1 MDAQVDSLQIE
12 IEASS
17 TTAEQGINDL
27 ASALTTL
34 KNATKSGA
42 GLGTVTTKLEALNKA
57 LKDIQ
62 VDTGK
67 IASIVSA
74 VNNLATAQK
83 ASGLISTV
91 NSLQK
96 LGKVT
101 QELENTDLTKFATQ
115 MTRVADAIRPL
126 ALEMDKVSK
135 GFQAFPIRIQ
145 RLIGSNAGLASSN
158 NALRKSYLSLDTIL
172 SSFTAKVGVAVI
184 AARRIGSVIGSWIR
198 ESNDYVE
205 NLNLFTVAMGEYA
218 EEAQAY
224 AEEVSGILGLD
235 ISDWMRNQGVF
246 MTLATGFGVASD
258 RAALMSKN
266 LTQLGYD
273 LSSFFNI
280 PVEDA
285 MQKLQS
291 GISGELEPLRR
302 LGYDLSQARL
312 EAVALS
318 LGIDQSVTSM
328 TQAQKA
334 QLRYYAI
341 MTQVTTA
348 QGDLART
355 LQAPANQ
362 LRIFQ
367 ASVTQAARALGNI
380 FIPALNAVLPY
391 VIAFVNIVRRAAEAI
406 ASFFG
411 FELPEVDYSGISVGV
426 GEIENAASGMEDS
439 FGGAASAAKELKAT
453 ILGFDQL
460 NVMNAPT
467 TSSGSGGGG
476 GTVSGGGGDFDFPLP
491 EYDFLGDAI
500 RNNVAEIEQKL
511 LPILEPVFETVF
523 NAARI
528 IRNVFAALDISI
540 EDILRT
546 AIEIGRVFAAW
557 KISNKLIK
565 GVGNIVDSF
574 KGSNKELTKMQR
586 ALRGIN
592 GLILITVGAAFSYDM
607 GYAVGSGTAGV
618 FDYVKGIVGAIA
630 TGIGGAQLATAI
642 GISGGYGFAIGLGLT
657 IVFDII
663 GFVQAKRDMRE
674 EAEYQE
680 AVQSIKDNAIMTVQ
694 DAFALF
700 NEWYVPWQDENKV
713 VIDLLTTK
721 ENLDEELQTAYTGL
735 QETFDLIIKDGSIA
749 ADEFDQL
756 KASMEGYFTAIT
768 ASTDANNAVIHE
780 ALVGALSRA
789 SEDGQQYYQD
799 LIDKHNEWIIT
810 EQGAVGAIQ
819 QQANEA
825 AAVLATASPDTEA
838 YAEALQN
845 YSDAMQKLGEYTNAE
860 NTAKLQTYAEQI
872 EELKEAISS
881 GKLDTTDVEAAKKEL
896 EELAGKYNTTLEEI
910 EQAREGVMVAVQT
923 EINRATQFG
932 DDEAVVALGDIKSAL
947 EADFDRQREDVIA
960 AADNIGATIAQAIG
974 SQMFNLS
981 QTDSTTAIQEM
992 IDDKFVP
999 ILQAWTTAAEGVIT
1013 NDKELLKFPQLVLDT
1028 MQSEWNEAAK
1038 NVEVDSDGQAI
1049 LSKWGTKIVDVAK
1062 ESVDSALDELNLGK
1076 SAMDGIT
1083 TQFGDTKPNLYDLQS
1098 GADNMMDGLLY
1109 VYDSH
1114 SPAGITKPLGK
1125 SVFQGIEAGI
1135 EEAKPNLAIYTE
1147 SANAIVSALESAFS
1161 NSAIT
1166 ARLKGFGTD
1175 IGQTIASGISGN
1187 SGSVSSAFTSML
1199 NTMLSRFETFISRI
1213 RSALNTTLSNFS
1225 RSMSSVKVSAAGRVT
1240 YSNMSPVYIT
1250 RFATGGF
1257 PDIGQLFLAREAGP
1271 ELVGTMGGRTAV
1283 ANNEQIEQGIYRAT
1297 YDANSEQN
1305 ALLRE
1310 QNDLLRRLLDK
1321 DTTAVISTSDIVN
1334 GLSRKNRRD
1343 GKTVVPVGNNSLAPV
1358 SHG

>member
-42 GLGTVTTKLEALNKA
+42 GLGSVASKLKALNKA
-57 LKDIQ
+57 LEEIQ

-101 QELENTDLTKFATQ
+101 QELENTDLTKFAAQ

-318 LGIDQSVTSM
+318 LGIDQSVASM

-406 ASFFG
+406 ASFFD
-411 FELPEVDYSGISVGV
+411 FELPEIDYSGISVGV

-460 NVMNAPT
+460 NVMNAAT
-467 TSSGSGGGG
+467 TSGSGGGG
-476 GTVSGGGGDFDFPLP
+476 GTVSGGSGDFDFPLP

-500 RNNVAEIEQKL
+500 QNNASEIEQKL
-511 LPILEPVFETVF
+511 LPVL
-523 NAARI
+523 
-528 IRNVFAALDISI
+528 
-540 EDILRT
+540 EDIART
-546 AIEIGRVFAAW
+546 AIEIGGAFAAW

-565 GVGNIVDSF
+565 GVGDIVDSF

-592 GLILITVGAAFSYDM
+592 GLILITVGAAFSYDT
-607 GYAVGSGTAGV
+607 GYAIGSGTAGV
-618 FDYVKGIVGAIA
+618 LDYVKGVVGAIA
-630 TGIGGAQLATAI
+630 SGIGGAQLATAI
-642 GISGGYGFAIGLGLT
+642 GLSGGIGFAVGLGVAVVFEISG
-657 IVFDII
+657 II
-663 GFVQAKRDMRE
+663 QAKRDMRE

-768 ASTDANNAVIHE
+768 ASSDANNAIIHE

-819 QQANEA
+819 QQANDA
-825 AAVLATASPDTEA
+825 VAVLATASPETEA

-872 EELKEAISS
+872 EELKEAINS

-932 DDEAVVALGDIKSAL
+932 NDEAVVALGDIKSAL

-981 QTDSTTAIQEM
+981 QTESTTTIQKAIDEQ
-992 IDDKFVP
+992 FVP
-999 ILQAWTTAAEGVIT
+999 LLEAWSTAAGDTIT
-1013 NDKELLKFPQLVLDT
+1013 NSKELLQFPQLALDT
-1028 MQSEWNEAAK
+1028 IQKNWNKLEPDL
-1038 NVEVDSDGQAI
+1038 DSDGQAVI
-1049 LSKWGTKIVDVAK
+1049 ETWGSKLADSAK
-1062 ESVDSALDELNLGK
+1062 ESVDSALNELNLGK

-1098 GADNMMDGLLY
+1098 GADNMMDGLQY

-1135 EEAKPNLAIYTE
+1135 EEAKPNLAIYTD

-1225 RSMSSVKVSAAGRVT
+1225 RSMSSVKVSAAGKVT

-1321 DTTAVISTSDIVN
+1321 DVTAYISTSDIVN

>member
-34 KNATKSGA
+34 KNATKNGA
-42 GLGTVTTKLEALNKA
+42 GLGSVTSKLKALNKA
-57 LKDIQ
+57 LEEIQ

-74 VNNLATAQK
+74 VNSLATAQK

-172 SSFTAKVGVAVI
+172 SSFTAKVGVAI
-184 AARRIGSVIGSWIR
+184 FAARRIGSVIGSWMT

-218 EEAQAY
+218 GEAQTY
-224 AEEVSGILGLD
+224 AEQVSGILGLD
-235 ISDWMRNQGVF
+235 VSDWMRNQGVF

-411 FELPEVDYSGISVGV
+411 FELPEIDYSGISVGV

-467 TSSGSGGGG
+467 TSGSGGGG

-500 RNNVAEIEQKL
+500 QNNVAEIEQKL
-511 LPILEPVFETVF
+511 LPML
-523 NAARI
+523 
-528 IRNVFAALDISI
+528 
-540 EDILRT
+540 EDIART
-546 AIEIGRVFAAW
+546 AIEIGGAFAAW

-565 GVGNIVDSF
+565 GVGDIVDSF
-574 KGSNKELTKMQR
+574 KGSKKELTKMQR

-592 GLILITVGAAFSYDM
+592 GLILITVGAAFSYDT
-607 GYAVGSGTAGV
+607 GYAIGSGTAGV
-618 FDYVKGIVGAIA
+618 LDYVKGIVGAIA
-630 TGIGGAQLATAI
+630 AGIGGVQLATAI
-642 GISGGYGFAIGLGLT
+642 GISGGIGFAVGLGVAV
-657 IVFDII
+657 VFEISGII
-663 GFVQAKRDMRE
+663 QAKRDMRE

-749 ADEFDQL
+749 ADEFDRL
-756 KASMEGYFTAIT
+756 KASMEGYFAAIT
-768 ASTDANNAVIHE
+768 ASTDANNAIIHE

-789 SEDGQQYYQD
+789 SADGQQYYQD

-872 EELKEAISS
+872 EDLKEAINS
-881 GKLDTTDVEAAKKEL
+881 GELDTTDVEAAKKEL

-932 DDEAVVALGDIKSAL
+932 NDEAVVALGDIKSAL

-960 AADNIGATIAQAIG
+960 AANNIGATIAQAVG
-974 SQMFNLS
+974 EQMFNFKFEKS
-981 QTDSTTAIQEM
+981 DTAIQTL
-992 IDDKFVP
+992 IDRDYKPLFE
-999 ILQAWTTAAEGVIT
+999 AWVNSAGDVIT
-1013 NDKELLKFPQLVLDT
+1013 NDEELLKFPQLALDRMIEGAESINVDDLDIINDDVIGESSKRT
-1028 MQSEWNEAAK
+1028 VEA
-1038 NVEVDSDGQAI
+1038 VREG
-1049 LSKWGTKIVDVAK
+1049 L
-1062 ESVDSALDELNLGK
+1062 DSALDELNLGK
-1076 SAMDGIT
+1076 STMDGIT

-1147 SANAIVSALESAFS
+1147 SANAIVSAFETAFS

-1166 ARLKGFGTD
+1166 TRLKGFGTD

-1187 SGSVSSAFTSML
+1187 SGSVSSAFSSML

-1225 RSMSSVKVSAAGRVT
+1225 RSMSSVKVSAAGKVT

-1257 PDIGQLFLAREAGP
+1257 PDMGQLFLAREAGP

-1321 DTTAVISTSDIVN
+1321 DMTAYISTSDIVN

-1358 SHG
+1358 SQG

>member
-101 QELENTDLTKFATQ
+101 QELENTDLTKFAAQ

-439 FGGAASAAKELKAT
+439 FGGATSAAKELKAT

-491 EYDFLGDAI
+491 DYSDSFLADAI
-500 RNNVAEIEQKL
+500 ESNAKEIEQKL

-523 NAARI
+523 NAAQI
-528 IRNVFAALDISI
+528 IRNVFTALNISI

-546 AIEIGRVFAAW
+546 AIEIGGAFAAW

-565 GVGNIVDSF
+565 GVGDIVDSF

-630 TGIGGAQLATAI
+630 KGIGGAQLATAI

-657 IVFDII
+657 IVFGII

-735 QETFDLIIKDGSIA
+735 QETFDLIIRDGDTSA
-749 ADEFDQL
+749 ETFEKLKEATDE
-756 KASMEGYFTAIT
+756 YFSTLT
-768 ASTDANNAVIHE
+768 ASSDTNNAIIHE

-789 SEDGQQYYQD
+789 SEDGVAYYQD
-799 LIDKHNEWIIT
+799 LIDKHDEWIIT
-810 EQGAVGAIQ
+810 SQGAYGALQ
-819 QQANEA
+819 QEVEEA
-825 AAVLATASPDTEA
+825 RVALENATPYTDEW
-838 YAEALQN
+838 AEAQER
-845 YSDAMQKLGEYTNAE
+845 LGTAINKVTQYTNAE
-860 NTAKLQTYAEQI
+860 NSAKLQVYSDRMAE
-872 EELKEAISS
+872 LMEAINS
-881 GKLDTTDVEAAKKEL
+881 GELDMTDLEAAQQEI
-896 EELAGKYNTTLEEI
+896 EELAGKYNQLLEDI
-910 EQAREGVMVAVQT
+910 ETAQEGAQIAVQT
-923 EINRATQFG
+923 EVNRALAMGNT
-932 DDEAVVALGDIKSAL
+932 EHANWLGDIGAGID
-947 EADFDRQREDVIA
+947 ADFERQKEDIRTSANSV
-960 AADNIGATIAQAIG
+960 GAFIAQAIG
-974 SQMFNLS
+974 SQIFNLS
-981 QTDSTTAIQEM
+981 QTESTTTIQKAIDEQ
-992 IDDKFVP
+992 FVP
-999 ILQAWTTAAEGVIT
+999 LLEAWSTAAGDTIT
-1013 NDKELLKFPQLVLDT
+1013 NSEELLQFPQLALDT
-1028 MQSEWNEAAK
+1028 IQKNWNKLEPDL
-1038 NVEVDSDGQAI
+1038 DSDGQAVI
-1049 LSKWGTKIVDVAK
+1049 ETWGSKLADSAK

-1083 TQFGDTKPNLYDLQS
+1083 TQFGDAKPNLYDLQS

-1187 SGSVSSAFTSML
+1187 SGSVSSAFSSML

-1213 RSALNTTLSNFS
+1213 RSALNTTLSNLS
-1225 RSMSSVKVSAAGRVT
+1225 RSMSSVKVSAAGKVT

-1257 PDIGQLFLAREAGP
+1257 PDMGQLFLAREAGP

>member
-27 ASALTTL
+27 ASALNTL
-34 KNATKSGA
+34 KNAAKSGA
-42 GLGTVTTKLEALNKA
+42 GLGSVASKLKALNKA
-57 LKDIQ
+57 LGEIQ

-74 VNNLATAQK
+74 VNNLAGAQK

-172 SSFTAKVGVAVI
+172 SSFTAKVGVAI
-184 AARRIGSVIGSWIR
+184 FAARRIGSVIGSWIT

-280 PVEDA
+280 SVEDA

-312 EAVALS
+312 ETVALS

-411 FELPEVDYSGISVGV
+411 FELPEIDYSGISVGV

-467 TSSGSGGGG
+467 TSGSGGGG
-476 GTVSGGGGDFDFPLP
+476 GTVSGGGGEFDFPLP

-500 RNNVAEIEQKL
+500 QNNASEIEQKL
-511 LPILEPVFETVF
+511 LPVL
-523 NAARI
+523 
-528 IRNVFAALDISI
+528 
-540 EDILRT
+540 EDIART
-546 AIEIGRVFAAW
+546 AIEIGGAFAAW

-565 GVGNIVDSF
+565 GVGDIVDSF

-592 GLILITVGAAFSYDM
+592 GLILITVGAAFSYDT
-607 GYAVGSGTAGV
+607 GYAIGSGTAGV
-618 FDYVKGIVGAIA
+618 LDYVKGIVGAIA
-630 TGIGGAQLATAI
+630 AGIGGVQLATAI
-642 GISGGYGFAIGLGLT
+642 GLSGGIGFAVGLGVAVVFEISG
-657 IVFDII
+657 II
-663 GFVQAKRDMRE
+663 QAKRDMRE

-694 DAFALF
+694 DALALF

-756 KASMEGYFTAIT
+756 KASMEGYFAAIT

-872 EELKEAISS
+872 EELKEAINS

-932 DDEAVVALGDIKSAL
+932 NDEAVVALGDIKSAL

-981 QTDSTTAIQEM
+981 QTESTTTIQKT
-992 IDDKFVP
+992 IDEQFVP
-999 ILQAWTTAAEGVIT
+999 LLETWSTAAGDTIT
-1013 NDKELLKFPQLVLDT
+1013 NSKELLKFPQLALDT
-1028 MQSEWNEAAK
+1028 MQKNWNKLEPDL
-1038 NVEVDSDGQAI
+1038 DSDGQAI
-1049 LSKWGTKIVDVAK
+1049 IETWGSKLADSAK
-1062 ESVDSALDELNLGK
+1062 GSIDSALDELNLGK

-1098 GADNMMDGLLY
+1098 GADNMMDGLQY

-1147 SANAIVSALESAFS
+1147 SANAIVSAFESAFS

-1187 SGSVSSAFTSML
+1187 TGSVTSAFTSML

-1257 PDIGQLFLAREAGP
+1257 PDMGQLFLAREAGP

>member
-101 QELENTDLTKFATQ
+101 QELENTDLTKFAAQ

-184 AARRIGSVIGSWIR
+184 AARRIGSVIGSWIT

-224 AEEVSGILGLD
+224 AEQVSGILGLD
-235 ISDWMRNQGVF
+235 VSDWMRNQGVF

-411 FELPEVDYSGISVGV
+411 FELPEVDYSGISAGV

-467 TSSGSGGGG
+467 TSGSGGGG

-491 EYDFLGDAI
+491 EYDFVSEAI
-500 RNNVAEIEQKL
+500 RNNASEIEQKL
-511 LPILEPVFETVF
+511 LPVL
-523 NAARI
+523 
-528 IRNVFAALDISI
+528 
-540 EDILRT
+540 EDIART
-546 AIEIGRVFAAW
+546 AIEIGGAFAAW

-565 GVGNIVDSF
+565 GVGDIVDSF
-574 KGSNKELTKMQR
+574 KGNNKELTKMQR

-592 GLILITVGAAFSYDM
+592 GLILITVGAAFSYDT
-607 GYAVGSGTAGV
+607 GYAIGSGTAGV
-618 FDYVKGIVGAIA
+618 LDYVKGIVGAIA
-630 TGIGGAQLATAI
+630 AGIGGVQLATAI
-642 GISGGYGFAIGLGLT
+642 GISGGIGFAVGLGVAV
-657 IVFDII
+657 VFEISGII
-663 GFVQAKRDMRE
+663 QAKRDMRE

-680 AVQSIKDNAIMTVQ
+680 AVQSIKDNAIMTIQ
-694 DAFALF
+694 DALALF

-735 QETFDLIIKDGSIA
+735 QETFDLIIRDGSIA

-768 ASTDANNAVIHE
+768 ASSDANNAIIHE

-872 EELKEAISS
+872 EDLKEAINS

-896 EELAGKYNTTLEEI
+896 EELAGKYSTTLEEI

-932 DDEAVVALGDIKSAL
+932 NDEAVVALGDIKSAL

-981 QTDSTTAIQEM
+981 QTESTTTIQKAIDEQ
-992 IDDKFVP
+992 FVP
-999 ILQAWTTAAEGVIT
+999 LLETWSTAAGDTIT
-1013 NDKELLKFPQLVLDT
+1013 NSKELLKFPQLALDT
-1028 MQSEWNEAAK
+1028 MQKNWNKLEPDL
-1038 NVEVDSDGQAI
+1038 DSDGQAI
-1049 LSKWGTKIVDVAK
+1049 IETWGSKLADSAK
-1062 ESVDSALDELNLGK
+1062 GSIDSALNELNLGK

-1098 GADNMMDGLLY
+1098 GADNMMDGLQY

-1135 EEAKPNLAIYTE
+1135 EEAKPNLAIYTD

-1310 QNDLLRRLLDK
+1310 QNDLLRLLLDK
-1321 DTTAVISTSDIVN
+1321 DVTAYISTSDIVN